1 MDDPVMF
8 HLLYGSKCLNRLEVI
23 EIRLIPTDAENA
35 MNKLYEKI
43 SFKENTKYKT
53 KKYFLQ

>member
-1 MDDPVMF
+1 MF

-53 KKYFLQ
+53 KKILFTVRK